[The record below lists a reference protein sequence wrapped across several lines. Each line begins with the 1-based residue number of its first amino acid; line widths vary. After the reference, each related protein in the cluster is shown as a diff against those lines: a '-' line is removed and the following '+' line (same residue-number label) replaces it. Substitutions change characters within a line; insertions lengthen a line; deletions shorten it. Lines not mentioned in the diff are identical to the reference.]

1 MKHLRTKS
9 GAAAFYIVAFSTLLL
24 SIIAL
29 SFVTVIISEIVR
41 TSNSDLSASAYDSA
55 LAGIEDAKAALLN
68 YQSCINQG
76 YEETAPN
83 TTNDTLTCGE
93 IIWYMNHP
101 DCDMVG
107 HILGRIRKSDSQ
119 EVLVEETT
127 TAGTGN
133 NLQQAYTCVKIQN
146 NLDDYRSSL
155 TQSTSSRAI
164 NISLTED
171 EANNLKAI
179 RLSWY
184 SNKNDGTVY
193 NYGNVNGNKV
203 TFPAL
208 DATNASVPPTLSFQL
223 FQTSSSFTLDDLTM
237 SRGIQTDRGTI
248 YLVPTRSTEA
258 PSTDP
263 SNHLTAWNSTKSDN
277 VINQFD
283 GVNAFVKAND
293 KTATNVPYTIYC
305 PENSSTEF
313 ACTASISIPQPIGG
327 TRNPDTLMFI
337 VSLPY
342 GVPDTDFA
350 IELCT
355 DSVCSKKAYSE
366 YTDLENASG
375 KNDKIQISSQVLID
389 STGRANDLFRR
400 VEVRLDNANSYFSYP
415 DYALQLLGNDGS
427 ANLQKNFYTTSEYG
441 L

>member
-1 MKHLRTKS
+1 MKQVRTKS

-41 TSNSDLSASAYDSA
+41 TTNSDLSASAYDSA

-76 YEETAPN
+76 YEEKAPN
-83 TTNDTLTCGE
+83 TTNDMLTCEE

-107 HILGRIRKSDSQ
+107 HILGRIRKADSQ

-133 NLQQAYTCVKIQN
+133 NLKQAYTCVKIQN
-146 NLDDYRSSL
+146 KLNDYRSSL
-155 TQSTSSRAI
+155 TSSTSSRAI
-164 NISLTED
+164 NISLTEE
-171 EANNLKAI
+171 EADDLDAI

-184 SNKNDGTVY
+184 SNKNDGTIY
-193 NYGNVNGNKV
+193 NYGNTNGNKV

-208 DATNASVPPTLSFQL
+208 DATSAAVPPTLSFQL
-223 FQTSSSFTLDDLTM
+223 FQTSTSFTLNDLTM
-237 SRGIQTDRGTI
+237 SKGSRTDRGTI
-248 YLVPTRSTEA
+248 YLVPTASTETS
-258 PSTDP
+258 STDT
-263 SNHLTAWNSTKSDN
+263 SNHLSAWDSTKSDN
-277 VINQFD
+277 II
-283 GVNAFVKAND
+283 GSNAFVKAND

-305 PENSSTEF
+305 PDNSSTEF
-313 ACTASISIPQPIGG
+313 ACTASIAIPRPIGDS
-327 TRNPDTLMFI
+327 RNPDTFMII

-355 DSVCSKKAYSE
+355 ESVCSKKAYSE

-375 KNDKIQISSQVLID
+375 KNDKMQISSQVLID

-400 VEVRLDNANSYFSYP
+400 VEVRLDNSNSYFSYP
-415 DYALQLLGNDGS
+415 DYALQLLGNDGT
-427 ANLQKNFYTTSEYG
+427 ANLQKDFYTTSEYDF
-441 L
+441 

>member
-1 MKHLRTKS
+1 MKQVRTKS

-76 YEETAPN
+76 YEETTPN

-146 NLDDYRSSL
+146 KLNDYRSSL

-171 EANNLKAI
+171 EANSLNAI

-208 DATNASVPPTLSFQL
+208 DVTSASVPPTLSLQL
-223 FQTSSSFTLDDLTM
+223 FQTNSSFTLDDLTM
-237 SRGIQTDRGTI
+237 SKGNQTDRGTI
-248 YLVPTRSTEA
+248 YLVPTKSTETS
-258 PSTDP
+258 STDI
-263 SNHLTAWNSTKSDN
+263 SNHLATWDSTKNDN
-277 VINQFD
+277 VIRS
-283 GVNAFVKAND
+283 NAFVKAND
-293 KTATNVPYTIYC
+293 KTAINVPYTIYC
-305 PENSSTEF
+305 PENSSAEF
-313 ACTASISIPQPIGG
+313 ACSASISIPRPIGD

-355 DSVCSKKAYSE
+355 ESVCSKKAYSE

-375 KNDKIQISSQVLID
+375 NNDKIQISSQVLID

-400 VEVRLDNANSYFSYP
+400 VEVRLDNSNSYFSYP

-427 ANLQKNFYTTSEYG
+427 ANLQKDFYTTSEYDF
-441 L
+441 